1 MIIMNTKKILSGA
14 LGTLFLVLAGCVS
27 RNEWTVKGE
36 LSSVADSK
44 ISVEA
49 WDNGRW
55 YVLDSVTVNGNGKFS
70 YSHAPQGYP
79 DVYRLKGDGMTVY
92 FPIDSIETV
101 TVSSRDNRYYL
112 SGSQQAE
119 MMMRAD
125 SILNSDLP
133 RSEMLNS
140 VARLILQDPA
150 SVTAYY
156 VINRKVAGSP
166 LFDPTDRADL
176 RVIGAVANAFN
187 DYRPNDPRTSY
198 LKKLFISNL
207 QRPAGTGISY
217 EANEIGAPEINL
229 YDNTGVRRPLSQ
241 TTDKGDVVLL
251 NFTTYLAEESPA
263 FNMML
268 NSIYEKYRS
277 RGFEIYQVSLD
288 DNEYEWKRTADN
300 LPWITV
306 INDAHNNSQIL
317 LDYNV
322 GSIPAIFIINRRG
335 EVVER
340 VTDLDKL
347 DSLVA
352 KYL

>member
-1 MIIMNTKKILSGA
+1 MMNIKKILYGA
-14 LGTLFLVLAGCVS
+14 LGTLALVLTGCGS

-36 LSSVADSK
+36 LPAVADSK

-55 YVLDSVTVNGNGKFS
+55 YVLDSVNVAGDGKFS
-70 YSHAPQGYP
+70 FSHAPQGYP
-79 DVYRLKGDGMTVY
+79 DVFRLKGDGVTVY

-101 TVSSRDNRYYL
+101 NVSSRDNRYYL
-112 SGSQQAE
+112 SGSQQAV

-133 RSEMLNS
+133 RSEMINS
-140 VARLILQDPA
+140 VARLILEDPA

-156 VINRKVAGSP
+156 VINRKVGGSP
-166 LFDPTDRADL
+166 LFNPADRSDL
-176 RVIGAVANAFN
+176 RIIGAVANAFN
-187 DYRPNDPRTSY
+187 ANRPNDPRTSY
-198 LKKLFISNL
+198 LKKLFISNM
-207 QRPAGTGISY
+207 RHPENPGMSI

-229 YDNTGVRRPLSQ
+229 YDNTGVRRALSQ
-241 TTDKGDVVLL
+241 YTGNGDVVLL
-251 NFTTYLAEESPA
+251 NFTTYLADESPA
-263 FNMML
+263 FNVML

-300 LPWITV
+300 LPWVTV
-306 INDAHNNSQIL
+306 INDAHDNSRIL

-322 GSIPAIFIINRRG
+322 GSIPAIFIINRNG

-340 VTDLDKL
+340 VTDLDQL